1 MTYNYPPLPSGLFE
15 TAPAKRNDIR
25 ARQLEKQPKEVVF
38 CKNCVVS
45 NQRPRLQFDGE
56 GVCGA
61 CQFAFEKHRDV
72 DWSERAGR
80 LQSLCDRYRRSDGR
94 FDVIVPSSGGK
105 DSAYVAHQLKHYY
118 GMHPLTVTWAPHI
131 YTDIGWQNYNNFIHA
146 GFDNLMGYPNGK
158 VHRILTALS
167 FAHMGDPFQPFIYGM
182 KSFPLHIATRYNV
195 PLVMYGE
202 NGEVEYGG
210 DMKNKNSPT
219 HNLSDDIVRHY
230 FSGVPA
236 DYWQVHGIATEDL
249 TQYMPPSAAELESV
263 GVQAHF
269 FGYYKKWIPREIYAY
284 AAEHTGFR
292 PNPDGRSE
300 GTYTDFASLDD
311 RIDAFHYYLGFI
323 KFGIGR
329 CTSDAA
335 HEIRDGLISRE
346 EGVSLVRQFD
356 GEFPAKYFHDF
367 LSYTGISEPFFEEVI
382 DSFRPAHLWERIGG
396 EWKLKHQVC

>member
-1 MTYNYPPLPSGLFE
+1 
-15 TAPAKRNDIR
+15 
-25 ARQLEKQPKEVVF
+25 
-38 CKNCVVS
+38 
-45 NQRPRLQFDGE
+45 
-56 GVCGA
+56 
-61 CQFAFEKHRDV
+61 
-72 DWSERAGR
+72 
-80 LQSLCDRYRRSDGR
+80 
-94 FDVIVPSSGGK
+94 
-105 DSAYVAHQLKHYY
+105 
-118 GMHPLTVTWAPHI
+118 
-131 YTDIGWQNYNNFIHA
+131 
-146 GFDNLMGYPNGK
+146 
-158 VHRILTALS
+158 
-167 FAHMGDPFQPFIYGM
+167 
-182 KSFPLHIATRYNV
+182 
-195 PLVMYGE
+195 
-202 NGEVEYGG
+202 
-210 DMKNKNSPT
+210 
-219 HNLSDDIVRHY
+219 
-230 FSGVPA
+230 
-236 DYWQVHGIATEDL
+236 
-249 TQYMPPSAAELESV
+249 MPPSAAELESV